1 MPKMDMGDKQAT
13 RLSDR
18 ILYALELA
26 LDQNDV
32 SISETLTRALEMS
45 MTRNTGG
52 GEFIER
58 RDQMF
63 APGQRE
69 KARDFYPGK
78 DSRVLK
84 RGAGAQRLMQP
95 AVCHAAD
102 L

>member
-1 MPKMDMGDKQAT
+1 MQKIDMGDKQAT

-26 LDQNDV
+26 LEQNDV

-58 RDQMF
+58 RD
-63 APGQRE
+63 
-69 KARDFYPGK
+69 YPADMEAAMKKLNELRQKRFGGE
-78 DSRVLK
+78 SR
-84 RGAGAQRLMQP
+84 
-95 AVCHAAD
+95 
-102 L
+102 